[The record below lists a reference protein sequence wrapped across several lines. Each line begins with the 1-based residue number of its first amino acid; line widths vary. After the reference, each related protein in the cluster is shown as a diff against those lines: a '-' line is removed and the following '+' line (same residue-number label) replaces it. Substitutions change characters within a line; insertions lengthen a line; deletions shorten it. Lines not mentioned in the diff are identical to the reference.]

1 MPSVIYLPA
10 DNRWSDVGKGLGS
23 LLSAYVGA
31 QMQNKVASGVGEII
45 NDPQYSTPQAQLAEI
60 TKRFGQPGL
69 ASWTNQVSAL
79 AKSAQLSQLGQQTR
93 LTGATATKIEQLLPG
108 EIAEQGAQQAEQA
121 ARTRLTLEGALPE
134 AQARAGQIGA
144 AIPGTAAEST
154 IKTQQAQGG
163 IGTSQALGADASTT
177 RTRAETEKTQTETE
191 ALETQL
197 KAMRSLLSPVD
208 PNAPAGTTG
217 ADQMLDQQGITDPAN
232 RAFAKGELATKGV
245 AGWNA
250 ALSQLHRDKTKLETQ
265 DALPSDVRKSLDTS
279 ASMAPSLE
287 PFLTPSN
294 DASATGF
301 AAGIKAYFAKK
312 GLTTDPDIL
321 TRLTAGE
328 QAMAQFAE
336 SGNGF
341 GGSWRAKLGAQVT
354 PQVEHSAIHNVI
366 ATDQIA
372 TQELAKLQ
380 QTRQQMEGVPK
391 YKNGLA
397 AIDSQIEQWKAVK
410 DKAGSMWWGFDRQ
423 DGKGNGSGAVHFYYQ
438 GQEIDPKTL
447 QPLPQASSYNV
458 KGGMATTTGLKGQTV
473 SVDAIRQ
480 AARLGGLTP
489 AAVAAQLGIQQ

>member
-45 NDPQYSTPQAQLAEI
+45 NDPQYATPQAQLAEI

-69 ASWTNQVSAL
+69 QSWTNQVSAL
-79 AKSAQLSQLGQQTR
+79 AKSAQLSQIGQQAR
-93 LTGATATKIEQLLPG
+93 LTGATAAKTEQLLPG
-108 EIAEQGAQQAEQA
+108 ELAEQKAQREQQEAATRLSVEGVLPETQAKTAQLNAALPGTTAESTMKRQQAEM
-121 ARTRLTLEGALPE
+121 GM
-134 AQARAGQIGA
+134 G
-144 AIPGTAAEST
+144 S
-154 IKTQQAQGG
+154 
-163 IGTSQALGADASTT
+163 SQAKEADARQALITNQGVKT
-177 RTRAETEKTQTETE
+177 RTETDVLE
-191 ALETQL
+191 ANL
-197 KAMRSLLSPVD
+197 KGMKALLSPID
-208 PNAPAGTTG
+208 PNAPNSPTG
-217 ADQMLDQQGITDPAN
+217 ADQVLDQQGITDPAN
-232 RAFAKGELATKGV
+232 RAFAKAELATKGV

-279 ASMAPSLE
+279 AGMAPSLE

-301 AAGIKAYFAKK
+301 AAGVKAYFAKK

-336 SGNGF
+336 SGSGF

-354 PQVEHSAIHNVI
+354 PQVEHSAVHNVI

-391 YKNGLA
+391 YKNGLT
-397 AIDSQIEQWKAVK
+397 AIDSQIEQWKGIK

-423 DGKGNGSGAVHFYYQ
+423 DGKGNGQGAIHFYYQ

-458 KGGMATTTGLKGQTV
+458 KGGVATTTGLKGQTV

-489 AAVAAQLGIQQ
+489 VAVATQLGIQQ